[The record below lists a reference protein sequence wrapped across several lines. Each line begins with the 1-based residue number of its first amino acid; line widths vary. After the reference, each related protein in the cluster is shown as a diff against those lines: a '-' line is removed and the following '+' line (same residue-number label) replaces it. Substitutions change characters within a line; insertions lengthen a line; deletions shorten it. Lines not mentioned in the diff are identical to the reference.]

1 MPAGGLYN
9 REALIAHLGK
19 KNMWDILVIGGGATG
34 LGVALDAAMRGLSVV
49 LFEQHD
55 FTKGTSSR
63 STKLIHGGVRYL
75 GQGDI
80 KLVYSALHERDL
92 LVKNAAH
99 VVHPQSFIIPCYNYW
114 DVIKYS
120 AGLRVYDLLAGS
132 FGLGRSRFINRNKIS
147 ASLANLNR
155 DGLIGGVEYFDGQFD
170 DSRLAIN
177 IAQTAIE
184 ESAVVLNYFKV
195 TGIVKENEKISGAN
209 VIDVESGTKYHVK
222 CKVIINA
229 TGVFV
234 DDILKMDDANAGNS
248 VRPSQGVHV
257 VVDKKFIGGDSAML
271 IPKTD
276 DGRVLFAV
284 PWHGH
289 LLIGTTDT
297 LMDHNSLEPVALQSE
312 IDFILETVNRYLVN
326 GPKEA
331 DVQSVFAGLRPLA
344 ASSDDSKST
353 KELSRDHKLFT
364 SRSGMITITGG
375 KWTTYRKMAEE
386 TVDLAMKNIG
396 AKKIKSQ
403 TANKG
408 LHGVRAPTGSE
419 LSVYGTD
426 EELILQLIGNDPS
439 LSKPIVNGHTY
450 TQAEVVWA
458 IRNEMAVTLEDI
470 LARRLR
476 LLFLDAGAAIKAAP
490 VVADIFQREAGWS
503 DKRKQ
508 EQLDEFY
515 KIAYHYKL
523 NR

>member
-1 MPAGGLYN
+1 MPGSSLYN
-9 REALIAHLGK
+9 RATLIDQLGK
-19 KNMWDILVIGGGATG
+19 KDIWDILVIGGGATG
-34 LGVALDAAMRGLSVV
+34 LGVALDAALRGLSVV

-55 FTKGTSSR
+55 FAKGTSSR

-92 LVKNAAH
+92 LIKNAAH
-99 VVHPQSFIIPCYNYW
+99 VVHPQSFIIPCYTYG

-120 AGLRVYDLLAGS
+120 AGLRVYDMLAGS
-132 FGLGRSRFINRNKIS
+132 FGLGRSRFINRKKIS
-147 ASLANLNR
+147 ERLPNINVE
-155 DGLIGGVEYFDGQFD
+155 GLKGGVEYFDGQFD

-195 TGIVKENEKISGAN
+195 NDIIKKDGRVSGVSAMNVENGVNYWVQA
-209 VIDVESGTKYHVK
+209 
-222 CKVIINA
+222 KVVINA

-234 DDILKMDDANAGNS
+234 DDILKMDDDKAGNS
-248 VRPSQGVHV
+248 VRPSQGVHI
-257 VVDKKFIGGDSAML
+257 VVDKKFIGSDSAML

-284 PWHGH
+284 PWHDH

-297 LMDHNSLEPVALQSE
+297 LVEKSSLEPVALESE
-312 IDFILETVNRYLVN
+312 VNFIMGTINRYLLN
-326 GPKEA
+326 APKET
-331 DVQSVFAGLRPLA
+331 DVKSVFAGLRPLA
-344 ASSDDSKST
+344 ASSDHSKST

-364 SRSGMITITGG
+364 STSGMITITGG
-375 KWTTYRKMAEE
+375 KWTTYRKMAEQ
-386 TVDLAMKNIG
+386 TVDLAMKSIG
-396 AKKIKSQ
+396 SQRVKSKTAK
-403 TANKG
+403 KG
-408 LHGVRAPTGSE
+408 LHGLRSPTGTS

-426 EELILQLIGNDPS
+426 EELIIQLLGDEPS
-439 LSKPIVNGHTY
+439 LAQILVDGYNY
-450 TQAEVVWA
+450 TKAEVVWA
-458 IRNEMAVTLEDI
+458 IRNEMAVTVEDI

-476 LLFLDAGAAIKAAP
+476 LLFLDANAAITAAT
-490 VVADIFQREAGWS
+490 VVADIFQQEAGWS

-508 EQLDEFY
+508 EQLNEFY

-523 NR
+523 KR